1 MKRLA
6 PLAACALL
14 FSSCEGLSVADAYLE
29 ADRLTYKAIA
39 PKYTAYVE
47 ADASLD
53 EGTKKLRIAVLRAWK
68 IRLEENEKK

>member
-1 MKRLA
+1 MKKLI
-6 PLAACALL
+6 PFAALALL
-14 FSSCEGLSVADAYLE
+14 SSCEGLSVADAYLE

-68 IRLEENEKK
+68 VRLDENEKK

>member
-1 MKRLA
+1 MKKLI
-6 PLAACALL
+6 PFAALALL
-14 FSSCEGLSVADAYLE
+14 SSCEGLSVADAYLE
-29 ADRLTYKAIA
+29 AARLTYKAIA

-68 IRLEENEKK
+68 VRLDENEKK